1 MIYVKVQK
9 WGNSLGIRIPGPFAE
24 QLNIVEGSE
33 IELLLIDGEIVLR
46 PTHQKPTLEK
56 LLAGITKENRHT
68 EIDFGKP
75 EGNEIL

>member
-1 MIYVKVQK
+1 VKVQK

-33 IELLLIDGEIVLR
+33 IELLLLEGEILLR
-46 PTHQKPTLEK
+46 PTRQKPTLEK
-56 LLAGITKENRHT
+56 LLAGITKENRHI